1 MALLGVQKEQSA
13 LLLECSE
20 TLASWAGHF
29 GGKIATSE
37 RFHEGYSVSLLG
49 LPPREQVF
57 LSMKQTKNVASPVYS
72 GFIPG
77 ITEIL

>member
-20 TLASWAGHF
+20 TLAGHF